1 MIAREKH
8 LITREEGIEKHE
20 LWSQKEQGLY
30 PAFLLSTIVITGMF
44 FFFSISPFLHL

>member
-8 LITREEGIEKHE
+8 LITREKGIEKHE

-30 PAFLLSTIVITGMF
+30 SAFLLSTIVITGMF
-44 FFFSISPFLHL
+44 FFYGSPFLNL